1 MSLHEEGLLHHLHHH
16 STYSSIFLTRLSH
29 HPCKRRSS
37 FPDVVNQAPSCSAL
51 FPLIVFF
58 GSILFNRCVHMLSWH
73 LARWPAHLY
82 FFVFISCMMS
92 LAFVFFRKTSFLW
105 PRLTSTMTLSV
116 TFSVTQVSFP
126 NSAILYAF
134 CMITAG
140 VWNWYTFKLCFVI
153 VINFV
158 DTERC
163 KFCFGLK
170 LGYYTTHS

>member
-1 MSLHEEGLLHHLHHH
+1 MSLHGEGLLHHLHHH

-126 NSAILYAF
+126 NSAVLFASVWLRLAYGIGIPSSCVLSSLSTLWILK
-134 CMITAG
+134 G
-140 VWNWYTFKLCFVI
+140 V
-153 VINFV
+153 NFAL
-158 DTERC
+158 D
-163 KFCFGLK
+163 
-170 LGYYTTHS
+170 